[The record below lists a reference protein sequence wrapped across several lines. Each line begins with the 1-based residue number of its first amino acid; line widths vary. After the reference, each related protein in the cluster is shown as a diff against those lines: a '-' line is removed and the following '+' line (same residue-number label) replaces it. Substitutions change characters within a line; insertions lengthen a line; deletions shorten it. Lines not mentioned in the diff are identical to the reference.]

1 MASVRP
7 SRVRRL
13 AMIAPESRGFIV
25 LLGAL
30 MMVNSLSI
38 DMTLPALPAI
48 GDALGAAPDAVQ
60 LTLSLYLV
68 GYAAGQFVVGPLAD
82 RFGRRRVLLV
92 GLSIYAF
99 ATVAC
104 AASPTIDF
112 LVAARVIQGIA
123 ACGGPVVVRAI
134 VRDHVGGDRAAQML
148 SSLTTVFA
156 MGPLLAPIIGGWLVV
171 AWGWPSIFVFIAA
184 WTVALVAA
192 AWLGLGESLK
202 HPDREALRPARL
214 VANYRTF
221 LTTRRTIGFAFVNGL
236 CWVGIFSFLS
246 ASPFVFVG
254 YYGVA
259 PDHYGYYFALLAVTL
274 IVGAA
279 TNKRLLRTME
289 GARVLRLGFMLLV
302 AGGIAMASIPLTPLS
317 GPLALMIGFVIY
329 CFGQTLVMPNA
340 VAAALEPLK
349 HMAGTGSALLGI
361 VQMLCGALG
370 GYLVNTFY
378 DGTPVP
384 MGVAILL
391 AALGCAALY
400 RAMLQKRAVEPAA

>member
-1 MASVRP
+1 MIGP
-7 SRVRRL
+7 QSRV
-13 AMIAPESRGFIV
+13 FIV

-30 MMVNSLSI
+30 MMVNALSI

-48 GDALGAAPDAVQ
+48 GQALDATPDWVQ

-82 RFGRRRVLLV
+82 RFGRRRVLLS
-92 GLSIYAF
+92 GLSIYML

-104 AASPTIDF
+104 ALSRRIDV
-112 LVAARVIQGIA
+112 LLIARVVQGTA

-134 VRDHVGGDRAAQML
+134 VRDHVGGDRAAHMM

-156 MGPLLAPIIGGWLVV
+156 LGPLGAPIIGGWLLVR
-171 AWGWPSIFVFIAA
+171 WGWASIFFFIAA
-184 WTVALVAA
+184 WTAVLVLA
-192 AWLGLGESLK
+192 AWTGLEESLK
-202 HPDREALRPARL
+202 QPDREALRLTRL

-221 LTTRRTIGFAFVNGL
+221 LTTRTTIGFAFVNGM
-236 CWVGIFSFLS
+236 CWVGIFAFLS
-246 ASPFVFVG
+246 ASPFVFVS

-274 IVGAA
+274 VVGAS
-279 TNKRLLRTME
+279 TNKRLLRRMPGT
-289 GARVLRLGFMLLV
+289 RVLRFGFVLLV
-302 AGGIAMASIPLTPLS
+302 AGGVAMFVIPLTPLS
-317 GPLALMIGFVIY
+317 GPLTLMIGFVIY

-361 VQMLCGALG
+361 VQMLCGAAG
-370 GYLVNTFY
+370 GYVVNAFY

-384 MGVAILL
+384 MGTAILI
-391 AALGCAALY
+391 AAIACALLY
-400 RAMLQKRAVEPAA
+400 RLVVQPRALRPAA